1 MNQSDVSSV
10 SRNYY
15 IAAAA
20 ALILAAVP
28 VFFFRFY
35 AIFIA
40 LAAMVLILLA
50 LVIARP
56 WRRAIGSTEFALY
69 WLVLAL
75 ILALTGSVIIA
86 EDIMILHRTKM
97 YANPGL
103 PRPPQPET
111 KALAA
116 GWGICAG
123 YVTAS
128 ALVLGW
134 IRRRV
139 IGATEIGLYWLG
151 SVIAISVALL
161 WLSTAKGWKLIEP
174 TGSQDNAVLITAVFA
189 LAAGVLV
196 SLLRGRA
203 AGETELMIYWLA
215 SALSLGLGAAVLLR
229 IDNALFAVICVLGAV
244 IVTIPLWYIANNR
257 RAKRA

>member
-1 MNQSDVSSV
+1 MMLQQP
-10 SRNYY
+10 SRNSN

-20 ALILAAVP
+20 VLILAAVP
-28 VFFFRFY
+28 VFFVHFY

-75 ILALTGSVIIA
+75 VLAVAGSVMIA

-97 YANPGL
+97 IANPGL

-111 KALAA
+111 NALVA

-151 SVIAISVALL
+151 SVIAISVALF
-161 WLSTAKGWKLIEP
+161 WLTTAKAWKPVEP
-174 TGSQDNAVLITAVFA
+174 ASGQDYAVLITAVFA
-189 LAAGVLV
+189 LAAGLFV

-203 AGETELMIYWLA
+203 LGGTELMIYWLA

-257 RAKRA
+257 RTIGA